1 MLNKYLRI
9 VLISAFSLVAFAK
22 SASAQGYEIKIKV
35 NGLQDTLCYLAN
47 YYGDKQY
54 IKDSARV
61 NSFGNIIFKGNEP
74 LDGGIYLFVFPNKT
88 YFELLVDKTQFFSLE
103 CDQFDVINTMKVK
116 GSQENLDFYN
126 YLQFI
131 GGKSKQM
138 ESLNAEK
145 TNLIAEKQSTDDVM
159 KRIKAVDSSVI
170 EYKNSYILSNP
181 KTFLAAIYN
190 ASKDV
195 TIPDA
200 PILANGAI
208 DSNFQFNYFKAH
220 YFDNLDLSDDRILRT
235 PIYHNKLAYYF
246 KNLVMPT
253 PDSLILECDKIVAK
267 AKKNKETFKYVV
279 WYLTNTYETSQIMG
293 LDAVFVSLVT
303 KYYTKDQAT
312 WVDDVTLYKIQDRAS
327 ILGPILLG
335 KQAKNLVLA
344 DTSGNYQSMYNI
356 NSPYTVLLF
365 WDPDCGHCKKTV
377 PKVKAF
383 YDKAKSKGLQV
394 YSINTAVEEQKW
406 KDFIKEHKLNWINV
420 ADLKT
425 QNNFRHDFDIIT
437 TPQIFI
443 LDKNKKILA
452 KKIDEETMEK
462 ILCKELD
469 IPFVPHPKEK
479 DDKEEHH

>member
-1 MLNKYLRI
+1 MLKKHLR
-9 VLISAFSLVAFAK
+9 LILIYALVAVAFTK
-22 SASAQGYEIKIKV
+22 SVHAQGYEIKIKV

-54 IKDSARV
+54 IKDSAMA
-61 NSFGNIIFKGNEP
+61 NSYGNIIFKGNEP
-74 LDGGIYLFVFPNKT
+74 LPGGIYLFVFPNKT
-88 YFELLVDKTQFFSLE
+88 YFELLVEKSQFFSLE
-103 CDQFDVINTMKVK
+103 CDQYDVINTMKIK
-116 GSQENLDFYN
+116 GSQENTDFYN

-145 TNLIAEKQSTDDVM
+145 SRLTAENQPADEIIKQ
-159 KRIKAVDSSVI
+159 IKAVDSSVI
-170 EYKNSYILSNP
+170 DYKNNSIRTNP
-181 KTFLAAIYN
+181 KSFLAAIYN

-200 PILANGAI
+200 PILPNGAK
-208 DSNFQFNYFKAH
+208 DSTFQFNYYKAH
-220 YFDNLDLSDDRILRT
+220 YFDNLDLSDERILRT
-235 PIYHNKLAYYF
+235 PIYHNKLSYYF
-246 KNLVMPT
+246 KNLVMPS
-253 PDSLILECDKIVAK
+253 PDSLIFECDKIVAR
-267 AKKNKETFKYVV
+267 ARPNKETFKYVV

-293 LDAVFVSLVT
+293 LDAVFVNMVT

-312 WVDDVTLYKIQDRAS
+312 WVDATTLYKIQDRAS

-335 KQAKNLVLA
+335 KQVKNLILA
-344 DTSGNYQSMYNI
+344 DTAGNYQSMYNI
-356 NSPYTVLLF
+356 NAKFTVLLF
-365 WDPDCGHCKKTV
+365 WDPDCGHCKKAV

-383 YDKAKSKGLQV
+383 YEKAKSKGLEV
-394 YSINTAVEEQKW
+394 FSINTAVEEQKW
-406 KDFIKEHKLNWINV
+406 KDYVKENKLDWINV

-425 QNNFRHDFDIIT
+425 QNNFRHDFDIVT

-469 IPFVPHPKEK
+469 IPFIPHPKEK

>member
-9 VLISAFSLVAFAK
+9 ILISAFSLVAFAK

-61 NSFGNIIFKGNEP
+61 NSYGNIIFKGNEP

-406 KDFIKEHKLNWINV
+406 KDFIKENKLNWINV

-469 IPFVPHPKEK
+469 IPFIPHPKEK

>member
-9 VLISAFSLVAFAK
+9 ILISAFSLVAFAK

-406 KDFIKEHKLNWINV
+406 KDYVKENKLNWINV

-425 QNNFRHDFDIIT
+425 QNNFRHDFDIVT

-452 KKIDEETMEK
+452 KKIDAETMEK

-469 IPFVPHPKEK
+469 IPFIPHPKDK

>member
-9 VLISAFSLVAFAK
+9 ILISAFSLVAFAK

-246 KNLVMPT
+246 KNLVMPS

-267 AKKNKETFKYVV
+267 SKKNKETFKYVV

-406 KDFIKEHKLNWINV
+406 KDYVKENKLNWINV

-425 QNNFRHDFDIIT
+425 QNNFRHDFDIVT

-452 KKIDEETMEK
+452 KKIDAETMEK
-462 ILCKELD
+462 ILCKELG
-469 IPFVPHPKEK
+469 IEFVPHPKEK
-479 DDKEEHH
+479 DDTEIHH

>member
-9 VLISAFSLVAFAK
+9 ILISAFSLVAFAK

-170 EYKNSYILSNP
+170 DYKNSYILSNP

-406 KDFIKEHKLNWINV
+406 KDFIKENKLNWINV

>member
-1 MLNKYLRI
+1 MLKKYL
-9 VLISAFSLVAFAK
+9 LIILIYAFSV
-22 SASAQGYEIKIKV
+22 SALSNKANAQGYEIKLKI

-61 NSFGNIIFKGNEP
+61 NAYGNIIFKGNEALP
-74 LDGGIYLFVFPNKT
+74 GGIYLFVFPDKT
-88 YFELLVDKTQFFSLE
+88 YFELLVEKSQFFSLE
-103 CDQFDVINTMKVK
+103 CDRYDVINTMKIK
-116 GSQENLDFYN
+116 ESQENTDFYN

-145 TNLIAEKQSTDDVM
+145 SRLTAENQPTDEIMKQ
-159 KRIKAVDSSVI
+159 IKAVDNTVI
-170 EYKNSYILSNP
+170 DYKNNFIRTNP
-181 KTFLAAIYN
+181 KSFLAAIYN

-195 TIPDA
+195 NIPDA
-200 PILANGAI
+200 PILPNGAI
-208 DSNFQFNYFKAH
+208 DSTFQFNYYKAH
-220 YFDNLDLSDDRILRT
+220 YFDNLDLSDERILRT

-246 KNLVMPT
+246 KNLVIPS
-253 PDSLILECDKIVAK
+253 PDSLIFECDKIVAR
-267 AKKNKETFKYVV
+267 ARPNKETFKYVV

-293 LDAVFVSLVT
+293 HDAVFVNMVT
-303 KYYTKDQAT
+303 KYYTKDQAS

-356 NSPYTVLLF
+356 NSPFTVLLF

-383 YDKAKSKGLQV
+383 YDKAKNKGLQV

-469 IPFVPHPKEK
+469 IPFIPHPKEK

>member
-9 VLISAFSLVAFAK
+9 ILISAFSLVAFAK

-61 NSFGNIIFKGNEP
+61 NSYGNIIFKGNEP

-138 ESLNAEK
+138 ESLNAER

-246 KNLVMPT
+246 KNLVMPS

-279 WYLTNTYETSQIMG
+279 W
-293 LDAVFVSLVT
+293 
-303 KYYTKDQAT
+303 
-312 WVDDVTLYKIQDRAS
+312 
-327 ILGPILLG
+327 
-335 KQAKNLVLA
+335 
-344 DTSGNYQSMYNI
+344 
-356 NSPYTVLLF
+356 
-365 WDPDCGHCKKTV
+365 
-377 PKVKAF
+377 
-383 YDKAKSKGLQV
+383 
-394 YSINTAVEEQKW
+394 
-406 KDFIKEHKLNWINV
+406 
-420 ADLKT
+420 
-425 QNNFRHDFDIIT
+425 
-437 TPQIFI
+437 
-443 LDKNKKILA
+443 
-452 KKIDEETMEK
+452 
-462 ILCKELD
+462 
-469 IPFVPHPKEK
+469 
-479 DDKEEHH
+479 

>member
-9 VLISAFSLVAFAK
+9 ILISAFSLVAFAK

-61 NSFGNIIFKGNEP
+61 NSYGNIIFKGNEP

-138 ESLNAEK
+138 ESLNAER

-170 EYKNSYILSNP
+170 DYKNSYILSNP

-200 PILANGAI
+200 PIMANGAI

-246 KNLVMPT
+246 KNLVMPS
-253 PDSLILECDKIVAK
+253 PDSLIFECDKIVAK

-344 DTSGNYQSMYNI
+344 DTSGNYQSLYNI

-406 KDFIKEHKLNWINV
+406 KDYVKENKLNWINV

-425 QNNFRHDFDIIT
+425 QNNFRHDFDIVT

-452 KKIDEETMEK
+452 KKIDAETMEK

-469 IPFVPHPKEK
+469 IPFIPHPKDK